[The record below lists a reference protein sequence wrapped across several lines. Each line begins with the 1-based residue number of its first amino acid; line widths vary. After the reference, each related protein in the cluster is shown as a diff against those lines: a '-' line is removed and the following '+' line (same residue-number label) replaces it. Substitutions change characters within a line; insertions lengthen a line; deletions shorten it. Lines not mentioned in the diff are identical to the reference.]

1 VPSMDSLWS
10 DAEKQIV
17 RSKLKVAIVGGAE
30 TVRHKLIAFLDDT
43 QADELMITSDV
54 YDHQARLRSYEIA
67 AAVMKE
73 VTTNSRER
81 QEV

>member
-1 VPSMDSLWS
+1 MDGLWS

-17 RSKLKVAIVGGAE
+17 GSKLKVAIVGGAE